1 MEVWKPKKKF
11 LRFIYQHL
19 FLRFAGQ
26 IREPYLIR
34 IDNIYSAPDSNELSV
49 AFHIA
54 NKRVNQEMSVAEFV
68 KTGMIYLVDPRI
80 VFDIGQ
86 QFGSHAEKLFITK
99 KTKSSLKRKCIL
111 TLKRV
116 FVDE

>member
-1 MEVWKPKKKF
+1 MEWKLNSKF
-11 LRFIYQHL
+11 IRFIYQHIYV
-19 FLRFAGQ
+19 RFTGL

-34 IDNIYSAPDSNELSV
+34 IDRIFTHPDTHELSV

-54 NKRVNQEMSVAEFV
+54 NKRVNQEMSVSNFV
-68 KTGMIYLVDPRI
+68 KSDMIYLVDPRI

-86 QFGSHAEKLFITK
+86 QFGAHAEQLTLLQSEP
-99 KTKSSLKRKCIL
+99 TSLKKKCL
-111 TLKRV
+111 TGLKRV

>member
-1 MEVWKPKKKF
+1 MEKRKPQSGF
-11 LRFIYQHL
+11 LRFIYQQTIV
-19 FLRFAGQ
+19 RFSKQ

-34 IDNIYSAPDSNELSV
+34 IDRIFTSPSTNELTI

-54 NKRVNQEMSVAEFV
+54 NKRVNEESSVADFV
-68 KTGMIYLVDPRI
+68 KSDMIYLIDPRV

-86 QFGSHAEKLFITK
+86 QFGAHSEKLSVLEK
-99 KTKSSLKRKCIL
+99 KQPNLKEKCL
-111 TLKRV
+111 TGLKRV